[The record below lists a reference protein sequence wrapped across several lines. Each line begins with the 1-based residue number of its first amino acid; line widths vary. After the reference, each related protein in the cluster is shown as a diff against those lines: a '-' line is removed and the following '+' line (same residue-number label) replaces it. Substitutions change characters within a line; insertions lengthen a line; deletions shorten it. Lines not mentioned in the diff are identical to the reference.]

1 MAQESLVE
9 QGGLGTSAG
18 GRLGIL
24 GGSSFLGASPDLPG
38 ETRRVRTSRGEVS
51 VRVGDRFAFLSR
63 HGPGQELPPH
73 RIPHH
78 AHALALEQ
86 LGVRRAV
93 GLFSVGA
100 LHRELALGSAVIPE
114 DYLCLHPPPTFADQ
128 ERLHIVPELDPHLR
142 RELSRVAR
150 STVGPVREGGV
161 YVETRGPRFETRAE
175 IRFLAHHADV
185 VGMTGASEATLLQE
199 RGIAFAMLAM
209 VDNMA
214 HGVGD
219 ARLTMERFEAQIARN
234 RVRAVELLA
243 GILDRLPRLLAE
255 GPKVPHQTTSSTP
268 SSEEHD
274 G

>member
-1 MAQESLVE
+1 VAQDSLLE
-9 QGGLGTSAG
+9 QDSPTTSAG
-18 GRLGIL
+18 DRLGIL
-24 GGSSFLGASPDLPG
+24 AGSSFLGAIPDLPG
-38 ETRRVRTSRGEVS
+38 ETRSIQTPRGEVT
-51 VRVGDRFAFLSR
+51 VRVADRFAFLAR
-63 HGPGQELPPH
+63 HGPGQKLPPH

-100 LHRELALGSAVIPE
+100 LHPELALGSSVVPE
-114 DYLCLHPPPTFADQ
+114 DYLSLHPPPTFADH
-128 ERLHIVPELDPHLR
+128 ERLHIVPGLDPHLR
-142 RELSRVAR
+142 RELARVAR
-150 STVGPVREGGV
+150 STDGPVWDGGV

-199 RGIAFAMLAM
+199 RGIAFAMLAV

-214 HGVGD
+214 HGVGG
-219 ARLTMERFEAQIARN
+219 AQLTLERFEAQLARN
-234 RVRAVELLA
+234 RARAVELLA
-243 GILDRLPRLLAE
+243 GILDRLPRLMAE

-274 G
+274 A